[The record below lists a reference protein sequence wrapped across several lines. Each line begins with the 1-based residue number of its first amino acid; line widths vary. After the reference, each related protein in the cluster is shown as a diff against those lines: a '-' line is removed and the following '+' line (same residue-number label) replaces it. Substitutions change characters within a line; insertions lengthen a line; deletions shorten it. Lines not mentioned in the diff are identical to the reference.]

1 MPKPEWPFNLNNTPY
16 TEGIIACWMH
26 WVLVEGLI
34 KDISP
39 SRAHLSPT
47 NLTYGSHAEHG
58 SHGIFDGST
67 SYARADTRTQFLQM
81 FDQGTILAI
90 CNPQSFSTSQHV
102 IYARGLDH
110 QGAKSEEAGVS
121 LMSTRDSG
129 DRRME
134 GRAQFYDSDDSL
146 LEVVN
151 RQIVADR
158 NNWQKV
164 LFRFSMSRAA
174 VADRADIIIDGKGSS
189 NKTNDTSSDFDEVN
203 YDPAMKS
210 ILGAGF
216 DNSHTGLTKFWE
228 GQIGSLVLWNRY
240 LRDDEVN
247 AIMND
252 PYAAL
257 LSNNAGDSVYSTG
270 KKPLRSTQGVER
282 TKIRNLK
289 GFALDL
295 PWFPSTYGEGLVL
308 GANQEVTLG
317 YNLFE
322 EIASRPDAW
331 AAVSEAV
338 SNGLIAVAAC
348 GSDPYEYSV
357 LKDQPFPE
365 YNENACAVAFGSSS
379 SSVAIAAESGIETRY
394 SEESSSSTGGWHTWS
409 TGEIGEEI

>member
-164 LFRFSMSRAA
+164 L
-174 VADRADIIIDGKGSS
+174 
-189 NKTNDTSSDFDEVN
+189 
-203 YDPAMKS
+203 
-210 ILGAGF
+210 
-216 DNSHTGLTKFWE
+216 
-228 GQIGSLVLWNRY
+228 
-240 LRDDEVN
+240 
-247 AIMND
+247 
-252 PYAAL
+252 
-257 LSNNAGDSVYSTG
+257 
-270 KKPLRSTQGVER
+270 
-282 TKIRNLK
+282 
-289 GFALDL
+289 
-295 PWFPSTYGEGLVL
+295 
-308 GANQEVTLG
+308 
-317 YNLFE
+317 
-322 EIASRPDAW
+322 
-331 AAVSEAV
+331 
-338 SNGLIAVAAC
+338 
-348 GSDPYEYSV
+348 
-357 LKDQPFPE
+357 
-365 YNENACAVAFGSSS
+365 
-379 SSVAIAAESGIETRY
+379 
-394 SEESSSSTGGWHTWS
+394 
-409 TGEIGEEI
+409 